1 MGGEELSVDK
11 VIRITNPKAEELIQK
26 FDEHTIDKCHKF
38 GVIYQQKG
46 QVRIS
51 YACTWSNYEK
61 TSLSAIS
68 ISTAQRALYTTPNH
82 LSVMRQGG

>member
-1 MGGEELSVDK
+1 MLCVRLAYGTVVSYLHTPVGYIQFISRMGGEELSVDK

-51 YACTWSNYEK
+51 YACT
-61 TSLSAIS
+61 
-68 ISTAQRALYTTPNH
+68 
-82 LSVMRQGG
+82 